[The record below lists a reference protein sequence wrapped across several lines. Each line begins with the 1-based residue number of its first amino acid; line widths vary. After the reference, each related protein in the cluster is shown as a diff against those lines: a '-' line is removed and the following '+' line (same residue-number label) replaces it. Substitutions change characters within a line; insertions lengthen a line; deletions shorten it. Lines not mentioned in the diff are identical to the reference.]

1 MFWASL
7 LLSLLLLLYIAVAGF
22 VVVFYVVVV
31 GVVDAAA
38 AAAVGVPHEGVK
50 TVRLDLLLP
59 SVTVANR
66 TRRRQLA
73 LLRAATALRA
83 SPHRRARLSYP
94 ALLWLSA
101 LNCAT
106 FYLSLIHI

>member
-1 MFWASL
+1 ML
-7 LLSLLLLLYIAVAGF
+7 
-22 VVVFYVVVV
+22 VVVV

-38 AAAVGVPHEGVK
+38 AAALGVPYEGVK

-106 FYLSLIHI
+106 FYSPACATATTEEEAQSAALCPQCWGR

>member
-1 MFWASL
+1 ML
-7 LLSLLLLLYIAVAGF
+7 
-22 VVVFYVVVV
+22 VVVV

-38 AAAVGVPHEGVK
+38 AAALGVPYEGVK

-94 ALLWLSA
+94 SLLCGYPPSIAQHFIVQLV
-101 LNCAT
+101 LR
-106 FYLSLIHI
+106 L